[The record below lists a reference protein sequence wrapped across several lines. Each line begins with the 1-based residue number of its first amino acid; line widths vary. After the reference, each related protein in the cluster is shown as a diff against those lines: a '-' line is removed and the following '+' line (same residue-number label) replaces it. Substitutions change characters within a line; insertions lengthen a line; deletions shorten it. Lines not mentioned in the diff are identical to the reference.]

1 MYCLKCGNEID
12 EGINYC
18 PNCGMNLSVKTDV
31 QLTLQKQTSG
41 KNIAALVLGLIGI
54 FAWLIPIIGLPIG
67 IVGLVMGIMGMK
79 RCGKGMAIAGIV
91 LSVLCLVLT
100 IINASIG
107 AYQGY
112 HGTAWFQKTES
123 SESTRENEFYL
134 KDTDGNVIMSGGIGK
149 AEAKKV
155 VQSDGEEPVVEITFT
170 DEGANKFAKITEEHI
185 GDQVE
190 IYINENKIAAPY
202 VHTAITG
209 GVCQIPMSSNE
220 EAEKTAEQLNNTR

>member
-1 MYCLKCGNEID
+1 MIIQEIREVDFMYCLKCGKEID

-91 LSVLCLVLT
+91 LSVLCLV
-100 IINASIG
+100 
-107 AYQGY
+107 
-112 HGTAWFQKTES
+112 
-123 SESTRENEFYL
+123 
-134 KDTDGNVIMSGGIGK
+134 
-149 AEAKKV
+149 
-155 VQSDGEEPVVEITFT
+155 
-170 DEGANKFAKITEEHI
+170 
-185 GDQVE
+185 
-190 IYINENKIAAPY
+190 
-202 VHTAITG
+202 
-209 GVCQIPMSSNE
+209 
-220 EAEKTAEQLNNTR
+220 